1 MAIAS
6 FTSQKEWV
14 LLTSARLLFAQN
26 GPVHS
31 IDLHNIRDATV
42 DLGPSMLRRPRSK
55 RELRELIIE
64 TRSGDT
70 YELDLEPGKPFFGF
84 WNVMKLVAASSSNGP
99 SAHLHVPQHMS
110 NRCQA

>member
-1 MAIAS
+1 MES
-6 FTSQKEWV
+6 VT
-14 LLTSARLLFAQN
+14 L
-26 GPVHS
+26 
-31 IDLHNIRDATV
+31 
-42 DLGPSMLRRPRSK
+42 SK

-64 TRSGDT
+64 PRSGDT